1 MTPHSSGNTQPV
13 EDNCHCRETRKS
25 IYSVKVSRQRISM
38 TSNRIFRSDNAPL
51 HDAAALQ
58 RHIRRALAAKPMGG
72 WELEMLY
79 KLVQAWFKPRVCRV
93 ERIPERP
100 CLFVGNHGLFAVDGL
115 VVLPLM
121 LRDYTRF
128 LRPMGDKFLFTDP
141 RIATGL
147 LRRGATMGHP
157 QVCRALMSQGHDL
170 LIFPGGA
177 HEAVKAAREN
187 YRLQWK
193 DRDGFVRLAAEQGYT
208 IMPFGLV
215 GPDDFYQHLIE
226 GEELPDT
233 LLGRGLMRAGILDPA
248 MRRDLIPPLARGMLG
263 SLLPRPEPC
272 YLGFGEAVDL
282 SRYKGRRLAAK
293 TRSAIRERVAGEID
307 AQLEELLQLRN
318 SERGNQGLVRRFLTL

>member
-1 MTPHSSGNTQPV
+1 
-13 EDNCHCRETRKS
+13 
-25 IYSVKVSRQRISM
+25 M
-38 TSNRIFRSDNAPL
+38 TSNPIFRSENAPL
-51 HDAAALQ
+51 DDPEARQ
-58 RHIRRALAAKPMGG
+58 RHIRRALAARPMGG
-72 WELEMLY
+72 WELEVLY
-79 KLVQAWFKPRVCRV
+79 RLVQTWFKPRVFGAD
-93 ERIPERP
+93 RIPERP

-115 VVLPLM
+115 IVLPVM

-141 RIATGL
+141 RIASVL
-147 LRRGATMGHP
+147 LKHGATMGHP
-157 QVCRALMSQGHDL
+157 DVCRALMSRGHDL
-170 LIFPGGA
+170 LVFPGGA

-208 IMPFGLV
+208 VVPFGLV

-226 GEELPDT
+226 GEDLPDT
-233 LLGRGLMRAGILDPA
+233 LLGRGLTRGGLLDPD

-282 SRYKGRRLAAK
+282 SRHRGRRLAAK
-293 TRSAIRERVAGEID
+293 TRSVIRERIATEID
-307 AQLEELLQLRN
+307 SQLDELLLFRQ
-318 SERGNQGLVRRFLTL
+318 SERGNQGIVRRLLTL

>member
-1 MTPHSSGNTQPV
+1 MA
-13 EDNCHCRETRKS
+13 
-25 IYSVKVSRQRISM
+25 
-38 TSNRIFRSDNAPL
+38 SNPIFRTDNAPL
-51 HDAAALQ
+51 DNPEARQ

-79 KLVQAWFKPRVCRV
+79 RLVQTWFKPRVFGAD
-93 ERIPERP
+93 RIPERP

-115 VVLPLM
+115 IVLPVM

-141 RIATGL
+141 RVASAL
-147 LRRGATMGHP
+147 LKHGATMGHP
-157 QVCRALMSQGHDL
+157 DVCRALMSRGHDL
-170 LIFPGGA
+170 LVFPGGA

-208 IMPFGLV
+208 IIPFGLV

-226 GEELPDT
+226 GEDLPDT
-233 LLGRGLMRAGILDPA
+233 LLGRGLTRAGVLDPD

-282 SRYKGRRLAAK
+282 SRHRGRRLAAK
-293 TRSAIRERVAGEID
+293 TRSAIRERIATEID
-307 AQLEELLQLRN
+307 SQLDELLLLRQ
-318 SERGNQGLVRRFLTL
+318 SERGGQGILRRLLTL